1 MDVSQSVA
9 RLLLL
14 LLLLD
19 RELLWGYRGI
29 RVGEDDDIQ
38 RGYSV
43 SKCGMISTRSALICS
58 YVCTSRGRS
67 FVRSFF

>member
-1 MDVSQSVA
+1 M
-9 RLLLL
+9 
-14 LLLLD
+14 
-19 RELLWGYRGI
+19 GYRGI

-67 FVRSFF
+67 FILLVTLAVADGSLLLYEKSH